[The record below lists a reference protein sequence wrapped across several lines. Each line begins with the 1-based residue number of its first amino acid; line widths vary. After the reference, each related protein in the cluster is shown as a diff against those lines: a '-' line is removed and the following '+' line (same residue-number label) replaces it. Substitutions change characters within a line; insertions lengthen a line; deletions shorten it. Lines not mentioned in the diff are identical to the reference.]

1 MFRRRNNPGWAARAR
16 DFLWPRRGW
25 RRAGTYVFHRV
36 RRLPGSPY
44 SIAAGFACGAAMSF
58 TPYIGFHFFGAALLA
73 WVIGGSLMASAIGTA
88 VGNPWTFPFIWAGI
102 YRLGC
107 WMLGWEAGHRLPDE
121 LTLSYIFEHPS
132 AILLPMSL
140 GAVPAVAV
148 VWMAFFWPV
157 RELVADYQRLHRRR
171 RERRRK
177 VLRERAMQTETAASA
192 DLGVDGSRESG
203 APAQEESS
211 R

>member
-1 MFRRRNNPGWAARAR
+1 
-16 DFLWPRRGW
+16 
-25 RRAGTYVFHRV
+25 
-36 RRLPGSPY
+36 
-44 SIAAGFACGAAMSF
+44 MSF
-58 TPYIGFHFFGAALLA
+58 TPYIGLHFFGAALLA

-107 WMLGWEAGHRLPDE
+107 WMLGWEAGHGLPDE

-157 RELVADYQRLHRRR
+157 RELVADYQRLRRRR
-171 RERRRK
+171 RERRRE
-177 VLRERAMQTETAASA
+177 VLRERAMQTEVAAAVDASSDSSA
-192 DLGVDGSRESG
+192 GSGVDASMKSGS
-203 APAQEESS
+203 PARKESS